1 MMSLAWSGGATSRG
15 FRARGPRRD
24 VAAEKIVGGAQGSSG
39 VAANEVMAHKHQFLR
54 KIGTAALGAAL
65 AFGLGSLS
73 ASASTGGGTASTRR
87 AAA

>member
-1 MMSLAWSGGATSRG
+1 MVRG
-15 FRARGPRRD
+15 SHKQGFQSARSPARRCRR
-24 VAAEKIVGGAQGSSG
+24 KHCRGAQGSSG